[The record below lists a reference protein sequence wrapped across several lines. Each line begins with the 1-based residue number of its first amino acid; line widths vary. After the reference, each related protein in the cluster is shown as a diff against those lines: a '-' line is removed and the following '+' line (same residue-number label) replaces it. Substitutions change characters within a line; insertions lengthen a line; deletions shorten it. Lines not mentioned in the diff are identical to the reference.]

1 MYGILPISGN
11 SSKLHCRNFVGNPDH
26 NDDLLNNKKLTKTA
40 RFCIPDAVD
49 GRSNWWSEVYSPPVI
64 TSIIR
69 EQLHIIVRII
79 RSCWWQNCDLF
90 NKKRIY
96 SIQAFSLAHGYCY
109 FGICS
114 KFTFSRHG
122 GPQLSNAAFWHKIV
136 KNRELTKLFFIP
148 LPLQVGLYRKAQ
160 ISDFANH
167 RLCLWQINKT
177 QSLVYLTRNK
187 VTDLHEWC

>member
-1 MYGILPISGN
+1 MPY
-11 SSKLHCRNFVGNPDH
+11 CY
-26 NDDLLNNKKLTKTA
+26 DDMLNNKKSTNTV

-49 GRSNWWSEVYSPPVI
+49 DRSNWWSEVYSPPVI

-69 EQLHIIVRII
+69 EQLHIIVRVI

-109 FGICS
+109 FGLRS
-114 KFTFSRHG
+114 KFTFSRYG
-122 GPQLSNAAFWHKIV
+122 GPKLSNAGLWHKTV
-136 KNRELTKLFFIP
+136 KNRELTKLFFIL
-148 LPLQVGLYRKAQ
+148 LPQLVSPYRKVQ
-160 ISDFANH
+160 ISEPVDLRF
-167 RLCLWQINKT
+167 CLWQISKA
-177 QSLVYLTRNK
+177 QSLVRLTHT